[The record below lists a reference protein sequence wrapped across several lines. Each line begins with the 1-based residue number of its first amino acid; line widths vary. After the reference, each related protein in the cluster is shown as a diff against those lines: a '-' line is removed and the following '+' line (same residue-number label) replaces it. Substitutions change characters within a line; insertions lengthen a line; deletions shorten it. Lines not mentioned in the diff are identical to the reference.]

1 MCETPLREP
10 ARAMVTYK
18 KRVGLTAFQL
28 LTTLKFALTFSKFDN
43 LQIMA
48 DLTPPLGP

>member
-1 MCETPLREP
+1 MCETPLIEP
-10 ARAMVTYK
+10 ARAMVRK

-43 LQIMA
+43 LRIMA
-48 DLTPPLGP
+48 DLIPPQGP

>member
-1 MCETPLREP
+1 MYETLLIEP

-28 LTTLKFALTFSKFDN
+28 LTTLKFALTSSKFDN
-43 LQIMA
+43 LRIMA
-48 DLTPPLGP
+48 DLTPRPGP